1 MQTAAGQICSMQA
14 VSLEESQNLP
24 VVQYHSVSIQVLY
37 SMMDITDMVL
47 QQQKQEIRYV
57 YQRFLTAIILMEKN
71 CRQRMVK
78 HLPFQKQY

>member
-47 QQQKQEIRYV
+47 QQQKQEIRHV

-71 CRQRMVK
+71 YRQRMVK